1 MEILYG
7 EWSEF
12 CHVFFSLGSKTVNDV
27 NKLEVEFLASIVST
41 RLYFK
46 LHPFP
51 FCFGFLFFQFVA
63 IFRVYHSKY
72 NRIKLT
78 VRWKDNI
85 CILSQS

>member
-1 MEILYG
+1 M
-7 EWSEF
+7 
-12 CHVFFSLGSKTVNDV
+12 NDV

-46 LHPFP
+46 LHLFP
-51 FCFGFLFFQFVA
+51 FCFGFLFFRFVA

-85 CILSQS
+85 CILLQS

>member
-1 MEILYG
+1 M
-7 EWSEF
+7 
-12 CHVFFSLGSKTVNDV
+12 NDV

-46 LHPFP
+46 LHLFP
-51 FCFGFLFFQFVA
+51 FCFGFLFFHFVA

>member
-12 CHVFFSLGSKTVNDV
+12 CHVFFSSGSKTVNDV

-46 LHPFP
+46 LHLFP
-51 FCFGFLFFQFVA
+51 FCFGFLFFCFVA

-72 NRIKLT
+72 NRI
-78 VRWKDNI
+78 RN
-85 CILSQS
+85 